1 MEGLETTDE
10 RYAPLVAKMNI
21 LGQFEP
27 IEPTRSVV
35 LGVLRDVGADEH
47 AERGPRAERRAQR
60 DGLLLRLPLSR
71 LPRLHRGLSRGLRQA
86 AAERLFRVGERG
98 AV

>member
-47 AERGPRAERRAQR
+47 AERGPRAER
-60 DGLLLRLPLSR
+60 
-71 LPRLHRGLSRGLRQA
+71 
-86 AAERLFRVGERG
+86 
-98 AV
+98 

>member
-35 LGVLRDVGADEH
+35 LRTLRDVGADEH
-47 AERGPRAERRAQR
+47 AECGPRAER
-60 DGLLLRLPLSR
+60 
-71 LPRLHRGLSRGLRQA
+71 
-86 AAERLFRVGERG
+86 
-98 AV
+98 